1 MRTEEPRAIHLADY
15 KAPDFHVRTVKLDP
29 EATRVSAR
37 LEIERRTGTS
47 DPASA
52 GGAVSGRATQNKAAA
67 LVLHGEELKLIAVA
81 LDGRA
86 LSAADYR
93 LDDKSLTIA
102 NVPDRFVLETVAE
115 IAPAANTALEGLYQS
130 GGMFC
135 TQCEPEGFR
144 HITWFLDRPDNLT
157 VFTVRLEADK
167 TQYPVLLSNGNR
179 LDFGMLDGGRH
190 FALWHDPF
198 PKPSY
203 LFALVAGDLGCI
215 RDRFTT
221 MSGRSIELAIY
232 VEHGNESRATY
243 AMGALKRA
251 MKWDEEA
258 YGREYDLDIFM
269 IVAVSAFNMGAME
282 NKGLNIFND
291 KVLLASPQTATDDD
305 YARIESVVAHEYF
318 HNWTGDRITCRDWF
332 QLSLKEGLTVFR
344 DQSFSGDMRSHG
356 VQRIQDVRALRA
368 RQFQEDA
375 GPLAHAVQPQSY
387 IEINNFYTATI
398 YDKGA
403 EVIGML
409 KTLVGPE
416 GYRKATDLY
425 FERHDGQA
433 ATVEDWVQCFE
444 DACGRDLSQ
453 FRLWY
458 RQAGTP
464 VIEAKGGYDAKARTY
479 TIDLTQSLAPT
490 PGQNDKKPMHVPVR
504 IGLVGKSGA
513 HLPLTLEGENADGP
527 QTRVLELAD
536 AFQRFTFVDVSEEP
550 LLSLGRDFS
559 APAIFR
565 TLHTSHDRA
574 TLMGKDSDAFN
585 RWEAGQILASEIML
599 GGTDTSHADRASA
612 GKAGADAAAS
622 YIAAIGDVLA
632 EAEQDP
638 AFAAQMLMPPTESEL
653 AARLTPVDPDALH
666 AARVSLVRAIASA
679 HRPRL
684 AQLYE
689 QMRDAGDYSADAR
702 AAGRRALRNAALR
715 YLTAADDEAAA
726 GLAAAH
732 FRSAGNMTDMI
743 AGLAALTRMQSP
755 LKGSAFAHFHD
766 RFKSDPLVLDKWMSL
781 QAGSPLPETAD
792 AVRGLMND
800 PGFDIKNPNRVRA
813 LIGAFAANHLRFHDR
828 AGTGYRLVGEVIRTL
843 DPMNPQV
850 AARLTG
856 SFESWRR
863 YDAGR
868 SALMR
873 AELEGILR
881 QKPLSPNLFEVASKI
896 LN

>member
-15 KAPDFHVRTVKLDP
+15 QAPDFHIQTVKLDFALDP
-29 EATRVSAR
+29 QATRVSAR
-37 LEIERRTGTS
+37 LEIERRNS
-47 DPASA
+47 
-52 GGAVSGRATQNKAAA
+52 GAP
-67 LVLHGEELKLIAVA
+67 LVLHGEDLKLISIA

-86 LSAADYR
+86 LAPADYR

-102 NVPDRFVLETVAE
+102 NVPDHFVLETVAQ

-130 GGMFC
+130 AGMFC

-144 HITWFLDRPDNLT
+144 HITWFLDRPDNLS
-157 VFTVRLEADK
+157 VFTVRIEGDK

-179 LDFGMLDGGRH
+179 LDGGALEEDRH

-203 LFALVAGDLGCI
+203 LFALVAGDLGSI
-215 RDRFTT
+215 QDRFVT
-221 MSGRSIELAIY
+221 MSGRSIELAIF

-251 MKWDEEA
+251 MQWDEQA

-344 DQSFSGDMRSHG
+344 DQGFSGDMRSHG
-356 VQRIQDVRALRA
+356 VQRIQDVRALRG

-375 GPLAHAVQPQSY
+375 GPLAHPVQPQSY

-398 YDKGA
+398 YEKGS

-409 KTLVGPE
+409 KTLVGDD

-425 FERHDGQA
+425 FARHDGEA
-433 ATVEDWVQCFE
+433 ATVEDWVKCFE
-444 DACGRDLSQ
+444 DACGRDLTQ

-464 VIEAKGGYDAKARTY
+464 VIEAKGAYDAKARSY
-479 TIDLTQSLAPT
+479 TLDLTQSLAPT
-490 PGQNDKKPMHVPVR
+490 PGQSDKKPMHVPVR
-504 IGLVGKSGA
+504 IGLVGKGGA
-513 HLPLTLEGENADGP
+513 HLPLTLDGENASGP
-527 QTRVLELAD
+527 QTRVLELTEP
-536 AFQRFTFVDVSEEP
+536 FQRFTFVDVDEEP
-550 LLSLGRDFS
+550 LLSLGRGFS
-559 APAIFR
+559 APVVFR
-565 TLHTSHDRA
+565 TPHGRHDRA
-574 TLMGKDSDAFN
+574 TLMGKDSDDFN
-585 RWEAGQILASEIML
+585 RWEAGQILAAEIML
-599 GGTDTSHADRASA
+599 EVA
-612 GKAGADAAAS
+612 GKARTDADMS
-622 YIAAIGDVLA
+622 YIGAIGDVLA
-632 EAEQDP
+632 QAEQDP

-653 AARLTPVDPDALH
+653 AARRVPVDPDGIH
-666 AARVSLVRAIASA
+666 AARTGLVRAIASA

-689 QMRDAGDYSADAR
+689 QMRDAGDFDTDSK

-726 GLAAAH
+726 GLAQAH
-732 FRSAGNMTDMI
+732 YRSATNMTDMI
-743 AGLAALTRMQSP
+743 AGLAALARMQSP
-755 LKGSAFAHFHD
+755 LKGTAFSHFHD
-766 RFKSDPLVLDKWMSL
+766 RFRSDPLVLDKWMSL
-781 QAGSPLPETAD
+781 QAGSPLPETVET
-792 AVRGLMND
+792 VRSLMGD
-800 PGFDIKNPNRVRA
+800 PAFDIKNPNRVRA
-813 LIGAFAANHLRFHDR
+813 LVGAFAANHLRFHDR
-828 AGTGYRLVGEVIRTL
+828 SGSGYRLVGELIRTL

-856 SFESWRR
+856 SFETWRR
-863 YDAGR
+863 YDEAR
-868 SALMR
+868 QALMR
-873 AELEGILR
+873 AELEAILR
-881 QKPLSPNLFEVASKI
+881 QTPLSPNLFEVASKI
-896 LN
+896 LG